1 MMNVNVMVDD
11 VVPVVEVEQPKMVK
25 TAKPV
30 MVLDNARSAA
40 EIKCVTALTVT
51 EPVSL
56 HAKNVAETVS
66 QNVLPARAAACVQ
79 PAAAAATLRKTNHL
93 IWLMLIL

>member
-30 MVLDNARSAA
+30 MVLDNARSAK
-40 EIKCVTALTVT
+40 EMECVI
-51 EPVSL
+51 
-56 HAKNVAETVS
+56 
-66 QNVLPARAAACVQ
+66 VLIVMVQ
-79 PAAAAATLRKTNHL
+79 VL
-93 IWLMLIL
+93 

>member
-1 MMNVNVMVDD
+1 MMNVNVKTVGVM
-11 VVPVVEVEQPKMVK
+11 PVMAAVKMK
-25 TAKPV
+25 MEMTAKPA
-30 MVLDNARSAA
+30 MVPVNARSVA

-93 IWLMLIL
+93 IRLMLIL